1 MVDLKVNS
9 RRPVMPAV
17 RQSCVV
23 VRERWHPV
31 SVQLVVVCSTPGE
44 GYFGDESPPEG
55 SPVFEWHLNFA
66 HSDLFEFYGGSLCAQ
81 DEKQAAVPPRRALEQ
96 RFHGPRGSCP
106 AITPPTISSP
116 WKSCR
121 AAAVVTLAIKIEGRF
136 SAAFT
141 EFAVAGIESCQAP
154 QSHGPYGLQ
163 GGGALRRQP
172 DPGGRVATPCRPID
186 TPRVSHGRDRRF
198 SARPASTPDCAT
210 RRGVR
215 RARCLIS
222 CFRWSRWSFRSA

>member
-1 MVDLKVNS
+1 
-9 RRPVMPAV
+9 MPAV
-17 RQSCVV
+17 RQSCA
-23 VRERWHPV
+23 
-31 SVQLVVVCSTPGE
+31 VVCSRVLSCGSDGIRYPSNWSSCVRRPEKVVSVTSRRPRGVPSLNGISTSHTPTSSNFMVDLCLPKTRSRRL
-44 GYFGDESPPEG
+44 YPRVVPWNN
-55 SPVFEWHLNFA
+55 VFMA
-66 HSDLFEFYGGSLCAQ
+66 CA
-81 DEKQAAVPPRRALEQ
+81 EAVPTAAQ
-96 RFHGPRGSCP
+96 

-116 WKSCR
+116 WKSRR

-222 CFRWSRWSFRSA
+222 CFRWSQWSFCSE